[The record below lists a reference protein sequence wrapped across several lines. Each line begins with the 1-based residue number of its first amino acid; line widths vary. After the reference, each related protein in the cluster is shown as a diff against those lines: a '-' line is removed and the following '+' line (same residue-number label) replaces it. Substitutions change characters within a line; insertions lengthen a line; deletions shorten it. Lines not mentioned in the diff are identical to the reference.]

1 MLTIY
6 LIPLTEDEKK
16 IQTLLKHGP
25 QKSKIPNRV
34 KLFGNKQQSTG
45 FIKTHL
51 TLSKAP
57 KLLVDALGVIIK
69 VRQHFLGG
77 RGQKLKK
84 N

>member
-1 MLTIY
+1 MWTIY
-6 LIPLTEDEKK
+6 LIPLTEDEKR
-16 IQTLLKHGP
+16 IQRLLEQGP
-25 QKSKIPNRV
+25 QKSKIPHRV

-57 KLLVDALGVIIK
+57 KLLVDTLGAVHK

-77 RGQKLKK
+77 RGQK
-84 N
+84 